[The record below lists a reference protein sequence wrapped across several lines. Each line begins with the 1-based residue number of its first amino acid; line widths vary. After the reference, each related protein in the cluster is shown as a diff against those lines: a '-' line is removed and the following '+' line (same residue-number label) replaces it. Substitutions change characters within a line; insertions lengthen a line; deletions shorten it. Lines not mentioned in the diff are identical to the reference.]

1 MAKRLEIFAP
11 ETFPLVEPGDSLPQL
26 ILDTLQQ
33 EQIPLQQ
40 GDLLVL
46 AQKIISKSEGR
57 YVDLPD
63 ISPTDEALE
72 LARTCDKDP
81 RLVQLILDESSEV
94 LRCVPGVIIVRHRLG
109 FVMANAGIDHS
120 NIAGSDHIA
129 GFDHGQR
136 VLLLPENPDHSAE
149 QLKKQLELATGLD
162 LAVMINDSFGRP
174 WRLGTTGVCI
184 GCAGIASL
192 WDQRGDRDLFGQ
204 ELRVTQVAVG
214 DELATAASVL
224 MGQANESRP
233 LVLVRGLEF
242 PREPAAAHHLLR
254 PAGEDL
260 FL

>member
-1 MAKRLEIFAP
+1 MAKRLEILAP
-11 ETFPLVEPGDSLPQL
+11 ETFPLVKPGDSLPRL
-26 ILDTLQQ
+26 ILETLQL

-63 ISPTDEALE
+63 IAPTEEAVR

-109 FVMANAGIDHS
+109 FVLANAGIDHS
-120 NIAGSDHIA
+120 NIAGSDD
-129 GFDHGQR
+129 GER
-136 VLLLPENPDHSAE
+136 VLLLPEDPDRSAE
-149 QLKKQLELATGLD
+149 QLKEQLEQATGLD
-162 LAVMINDSFGRP
+162 LAVLINDSFGRP

-192 WDQRGDRDLFGQ
+192 WDQRGDSDLFGQ
-204 ELRVTQVAVG
+204 ELGVTQVAVG

-224 MGQANESRP
+224 MGQANEARP

>member
-72 LARTCDKDP
+72 LARTSDKDP

-94 LRCVPGVIIVRHRLG
+94 MRCVPGVIIVRHRLG
-109 FVMANAGIDHS
+109 FVMANAGIDQS
-120 NIAGSDHIA
+120 NIAGSDHW
-129 GFDHGQR
+129 QR

-192 WDQRGDRDLFGQ
+192 WDQRGERDLFGQ

>member
-11 ETFPLVEPGDSLPQL
+11 ETFPLVEPGDALPQL

-46 AQKIISKSEGR
+46 AQKIISKSEGC
-57 YVDLPD
+57 YVDLSD

-72 LARTCDKDP
+72 LARKCDKDP

-109 FVMANAGIDHS
+109 FVMANAGIDQS
-120 NIAGSDHIA
+120 NIAGS
-129 GFDHGQR
+129 DHGQR
-136 VLLLPENPDHSAE
+136 VLLLPENPDRSAE
-149 QLKKQLELATGLD
+149 QLKKQLEKATGLD
-162 LAVMINDSFGRP
+162 LAVIINDSFGRP

-192 WDQRGDRDLFGQ
+192 WDQRGDSDLFGQ

-214 DELATAASVL
+214 DELATTASVL
-224 MGQANESRP
+224 MGQANEARP

>member
-11 ETFPLVEPGDSLPQL
+11 ETFPLVEPGDSLPRL
-26 ILDTLQQ
+26 ILETLQL

-57 YVDLPD
+57 YVDLPG
-63 ISPTDEALE
+63 ISPTEEAVR

-109 FVMANAGIDHS
+109 FVLANAGIDHS
-120 NIAGSDHIA
+120 NIAGSDD
-129 GFDHGQR
+129 GER
-136 VLLLPENPDHSAE
+136 VLLLPENPDRSAE
-149 QLKKQLELATGLD
+149 QLKEQLEQATGLD
-162 LAVMINDSFGRP
+162 LAVLINDSFGRP

-192 WDQRGDRDLFGQ
+192 WDQRGDSDLFGQ
-204 ELRVTQVAVG
+204 ELQVTQVAVG

-224 MGQANESRP
+224 MGQANEARP

>member
-11 ETFPLVEPGDSLPQL
+11 ESFPMVEPGDFLPRQ
-26 ILDTLQQ
+26 ILDSLQRD
-33 EQIPLQQ
+33 QISLQQ
-40 GDLLVL
+40 GDVLVL
-46 AQKIISKSEGR
+46 AQKIVSKSENR
-57 YVDLPD
+57 YADLMD
-63 ISPTDEALE
+63 IEPLAEAQN
-72 LARTCDKDP
+72 LALKCDKDP

-120 NIAGSDHIA
+120 NISNAVD
-129 GFDHGQR
+129 GQ
-136 VLLLPENPDHSAE
+136 VLLLPENPDHSAKQLQE
-149 QLKKQLELATGLD
+149 QLEQTTGLA
-162 LAVMINDSFGRP
+162 LAVIINDSFGRP

-192 WDQRGDRDLFGQ
+192 LDQRGDTDLFGQ
-204 ELRVTQVAVG
+204 ELLVTQVAVG

-224 MGQANESRP
+224 MGQAGEARP
-233 LVLVRGLEF
+233 LAVIRGVQF
-242 PREPAAAHHLLR
+242 PRGPAPAHHLLR

>member
-11 ETFPLVEPGDSLPQL
+11 ETFPLVEPGDSLPRL
-26 ILDTLQQ
+26 ILETLQL
-33 EQIPLQQ
+33 EQIPPQQ

-57 YVDLPD
+57 YVDLPG
-63 ISPTDEALE
+63 ISPTEEAVR

-109 FVMANAGIDHS
+109 FVLANAGIDHS
-120 NIAGSDHIA
+120 NIAGSDD
-129 GFDHGQR
+129 GER
-136 VLLLPENPDHSAE
+136 VLLLPENPDRSAE
-149 QLKKQLELATGLD
+149 QLKEQLEQATGLD
-162 LAVMINDSFGRP
+162 LAVLINDSFGRP

-192 WDQRGDRDLFGQ
+192 WDQRGDSDLFGQ
-204 ELRVTQVAVG
+204 ELGVTQVAVG

-224 MGQANESRP
+224 MGQANEARP

>member
-81 RLVQLILDESSEV
+81 RLIQLILDESSEV
-94 LRCVPGVIIVRHRLG
+94 MRCVPGVTIRRTSG
-109 FVMANAGIDHS
+109 
-120 NIAGSDHIA
+120 
-129 GFDHGQR
+129 
-136 VLLLPENPDHSAE
+136 
-149 QLKKQLELATGLD
+149 
-162 LAVMINDSFGRP
+162 
-174 WRLGTTGVCI
+174 
-184 GCAGIASL
+184 
-192 WDQRGDRDLFGQ
+192 
-204 ELRVTQVAVG
+204 
-214 DELATAASVL
+214 
-224 MGQANESRP
+224 
-233 LVLVRGLEF
+233 
-242 PREPAAAHHLLR
+242 
-254 PAGEDL
+254 
-260 FL
+260 

>member
-11 ETFPLVEPGDSLPQL
+11 ETFPLVEPGDSLPRL
-26 ILDTLQQ
+26 ILETLQL
-33 EQIPLQQ
+33 EQIPPQQ

-57 YVDLPD
+57 YVDLPG
-63 ISPTDEALE
+63 ISPTEEAVQ

-120 NIAGSDHIA
+120 NITGSDD
-129 GFDHGQR
+129 GER
-136 VLLLPENPDHSAE
+136 VLLLPENPDRSAE
-149 QLKKQLELATGLD
+149 QLKEQLEQATGLD
-162 LAVMINDSFGRP
+162 LAVIINDSFGRP

-192 WDQRGDRDLFGQ
+192 WDQRGDSDLFGQ
-204 ELRVTQVAVG
+204 ELQVTQVAVG

-224 MGQANESRP
+224 MGQANEARP

>member
-46 AQKIISKSEGR
+46 AQKIISKSEGC
-57 YVDLPD
+57 YVDLSD

-72 LARTCDKDP
+72 LARKCDKDP

-109 FVMANAGIDHS
+109 FVMANAGIDQS
-120 NIAGSDHIA
+120 NIAGS
-129 GFDHGQR
+129 DHGQR
-136 VLLLPENPDHSAE
+136 VLLLPENPDRSAE
-149 QLKKQLELATGLD
+149 QLKKQLEKATGLD
-162 LAVMINDSFGRP
+162 LAVIINDSFGRP

-192 WDQRGDRDLFGQ
+192 WDQRGDSDLFGQ

-214 DELATAASVL
+214 DELATTASVL
-224 MGQANESRP
+224 MGQANEARP

-242 PREPAAAHHLLR
+242 PREPAAAHYLLR

>member
-120 NIAGSDHIA
+120 NLAGADHIA
-129 GFDHGQR
+129 GFDHGRARAAPAGRPRPQR
-136 VLLLPENPDHSAE
+136 RGNCG
-149 QLKKQLELATGLD
+149 KQLE
-162 LAVMINDSFGRP
+162 
-174 WRLGTTGVCI
+174 
-184 GCAGIASL
+184 AG
-192 WDQRGDRDLFGQ
+192 Q
-204 ELRVTQVAVG
+204 
-214 DELATAASVL
+214 
-224 MGQANESRP
+224 
-233 LVLVRGLEF
+233 
-242 PREPAAAHHLLR
+242 PAWIW
-254 PAGEDL
+254 P
-260 FL
+260 